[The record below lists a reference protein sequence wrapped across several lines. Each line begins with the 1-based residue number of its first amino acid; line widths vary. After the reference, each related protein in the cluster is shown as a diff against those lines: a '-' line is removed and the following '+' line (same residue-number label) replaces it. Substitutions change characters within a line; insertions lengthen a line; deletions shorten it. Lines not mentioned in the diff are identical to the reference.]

1 MSYLATSGV
10 VDQIGTAIK
19 SGIDFYGK
27 SQSDAAVAD
36 LARQQAAQQA
46 AAAQAPAEF
55 PVMPL
60 VAVGVLG
67 VVAFFMLRK

>member
-36 LARQQAAQQA
+36 LARQQAAQQT
-46 AAAQAPAEF
+46 AAAQAPEF
-55 PVMPL
+55 PIMPL

-67 VVAFFMLRK
+67 VVAFLMLRK